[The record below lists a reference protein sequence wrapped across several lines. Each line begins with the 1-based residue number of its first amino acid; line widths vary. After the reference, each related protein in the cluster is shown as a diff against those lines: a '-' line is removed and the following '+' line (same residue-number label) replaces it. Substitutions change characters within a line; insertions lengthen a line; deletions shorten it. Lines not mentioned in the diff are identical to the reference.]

1 MVNSFDQTVGIIGG
15 YAGLIWMT
23 VSFFIGGYQQFK
35 MDSSI
40 AKTLYTRQDEH
51 PPEARSEE
59 EMLDDHY
66 LVGKINGRIK
76 YEYTYQES
84 TWTWFMTKLC
94 CCLASK

>member
-66 LVGKINGRIK
+66 LVGKS
-76 YEYTYQES
+76 TAES
-84 TWTWFMTKLC
+84 STSTLTRRVRGLG
-94 CCLASK
+94 S